1 LRIDV
6 TNPEVRGKSD
16 PFETTPIQGG
26 SGAEAYAGLKSWA
39 ILSSPFGRK
48 NWLLVA
54 ICAVYTAHVIQW
66 SIRFGRL
73 AMDPVYDDV
82 GYFLDA
88 LNRLN
93 IFQTSGIRA
102 LCDSLVQTPP
112 HSPYSTLAAM
122 VTFDLFGVHDW
133 APYISNGFVLFIFL
147 LVAAYSI
154 DLPDGITKSAIV
166 LTLLMLQLPFQG
178 MLQFRPDFPLAV
190 FTAAC
195 VALLLK
201 EGCWPSLGRSG
212 LYRQFAIGL
221 LGSCALITKPPFAP
235 LTIVLLA
242 SAFGMAEIFRFALNR
257 EDRALVPIV
266 WRCFAFW
273 TGVALLAGPLFCL
286 TWREVTGYIAVNT
299 GTGQDT
305 SLWKASGGFMGSLTS
320 RVRGWPAYL
329 TFGPLEAP
337 LTLWL
342 GIGLVAQLYL
352 RRWRSLL
359 FSGGILLLAGVS
371 LLSIAAVGMTDP
383 NFSLGWEA
391 IFALAAVISVGEL
404 GKLPHGEIAV
414 GCYVAM
420 MAFIFYKAGPPHQV
434 WDVIEDAAKGHSL
447 NQAVVTS
454 ISELAPSKS
463 RPKEV
468 FLTFVGGVNAASQ
481 NWLSTVQ
488 HLGIQADDRHRTKNP
503 EEVLK
508 QAAGADFVEVADP
521 ASIWFSSWIP
531 INRSQAFFLERM
543 RADDSFEEVRSFAGT
558 GGTVYLFRR
567 RAAPQ

>member
-1 LRIDV
+1 VHR
-6 TNPEVRGKSD
+6 KSD
-16 PFETTPIQGG
+16 PFEVTPILPPDQDC
-26 SGAEAYAGLKSWA
+26 SGAEAHPKLKSWA
-39 ILSSPFGRK
+39 ILSFLFGQR
-48 NWLLVA
+48 NWWLIAV
-54 ICAVYTAHVIQW
+54 CAVYTAHVIQW

-93 IFQTSGIRA
+93 IFQTSGIRG
-102 LCDSLVQTPP
+102 LCDSLVQGPP
-112 HSPYSTLAAM
+112 HSLYSTLAAM
-122 VTFDLFGVHDW
+122 ATFDLFGVHDW

-147 LVAAYSI
+147 LVAVYSI
-154 DLPDGITKSAIV
+154 DLPAGITKSAIV

-178 MLQFRPDFPLAV
+178 IAQFRPDFPLAV

-201 EGCWPSLGRSG
+201 ESCWPLPGRYG
-212 LYRQFAIGL
+212 LYRQFGIGL
-221 LGSCALITKPPFAP
+221 LGSCALVTKPPFSP
-235 LTIVLLA
+235 ITIVLIA
-242 SAFGMAEIFRFALNR
+242 SGFGMAEIFRFALNR
-257 EDRALVPIV
+257 EARTVVPIV
-266 WRCFAFW
+266 WRCLAFW
-273 TGVALLAGPLFCL
+273 AGVALIAGPFFCL
-286 TWREVTGYIAVNT
+286 AWREVTGYIAVNT
-299 GTGQDT
+299 GTGQEAG
-305 SLWKASGGFMGSLTS
+305 LWKASGGFVGSLMS

-342 GIGLVAQLYL
+342 GIGLVAQLFL

-371 LLSIAAVGMTDP
+371 LLLVAAVGMTDP
-383 NFSLGWEA
+383 NFSFGWEA

-404 GKLPHGEIAV
+404 GKLPRGQIAV

-420 MAFIFYKAGPPHQV
+420 MAFIFYKTGPPHQV
-434 WDVIEDAAKGHSL
+434 WNVIEDAAKGHSL
-447 NQAVVTS
+447 NQAIVTS

-463 RPKEV
+463 QPKKA
-468 FLTFVGGVNAASQ
+468 FLTFIGGVNAASQ
-481 NWLSTVQ
+481 NWLSTTQ
-488 HLGIQADDRHRTKNP
+488 HLGIEADDRHRTNKP

-508 QAAGADFVEVADP
+508 EAAGADFVEVADP
-521 ASIWFSSWIP
+521 ASNWFASWIP
-531 INRSQAFFLERM
+531 INRNQAFLLERM
-543 RADDSFEEVRSFAGT
+543 RADDNFEEVRSFTGT

-567 RAAPQ
+567 RTVPQ